1 MNVLQLHLRMSV
13 ETLLKS
19 GISHREI
26 ARRLEINRKTVDL
39 IAKRVS
45 KRASR
50 PPAFIEEGA
59 QSAPLALEV
68 TTGFCGGLE
77 AKPPTPSTGSDAKT
91 GQNVPPWPPA
101 FIGGNEPNTGENP
114 APQLPVAAR
123 VSASACA
130 PHREWITQQVRLGRN
145 AVSIYQDLV
154 DTFGFNNKYNS
165 VKRFVGGLKLAAP
178 ERFDVLEYLPG
189 EEAQVD
195 YGQGA
200 PTLTDNGKYKKPYLF
215 VMTLKYSGKS
225 FRKVVWK
232 TSQEIWARLHEEA
245 FRSFGGCPQYVVLD
259 NLKEGVI
266 TPDLYE
272 PKLNPVYAAMLDH
285 YGVVADTCRVRDP
298 NRKGT
303 VESAIQHTQNSLKG
317 RQFVTVDAQND
328 HLRHWEQN
336 WASTRIHGRKK
347 RQVMEMFLEEKP
359 HLKFLPVEGFR
370 MFKQGVRK
378 VDDSGMVQVEGAYYA
393 ALPAALY
400 SQVMVRIYE
409 REIEIMDVT
418 GTLVRRHNKA
428 TRKGAFVMNES
439 DRIFNPSRQNAL
451 LLGKIDRIGP
461 NASALARTIFA
472 TQGRIGMKMING
484 LSNMARDHTCA
495 DIDDACRCVMASGRT
510 YYTAI
515 KQALQ
520 QRVEAKARAPTHID
534 LLQTAPEIRPLSD
547 YQAFWENHSQ
557 TNGEEKQSCP

>member
-1 MNVLQLHLRMSV
+1 MNVLKPHLRISV
-13 ETLLKS
+13 ETLLKN
-19 GISHREI
+19 GIGQREI
-26 ARRLEINRKTVDL
+26 ARKLRINRRTIRR
-39 IAKRVS
+39 IALGLDS
-45 KRASR
+45 KCSTR
-50 PPAFIEEGA
+50 PPAFIGESE
-59 QSAPLALEV
+59 QSAPLLAGV

-77 AKPPTPSTGSDAKT
+77 AKEHIRLPALIGENAPIVIETTVP
-91 GQNVPPWPPA
+91 VPPMA
-101 FIGGNEPNTGENP
+101 T
-114 APQLPVAAR
+114 R
-123 VSASACA
+123 VSTSACE
-130 PHREWITQQVRLGRN
+130 PHREWIEQQVRLGRN

-154 DTFGFNNKYNS
+154 DTFGFRNKYNS
-165 VKRFVGGLKLAAP
+165 VKRFVGGLKLQAP
-178 ERFDVLEYLPG
+178 ERFDILEYPPA

-200 PTLTDNGKYKKPYLF
+200 PTLTEKGKYKKPYLF

-232 TSQEIWARLHEEA
+232 TSQEIGARLHEDA

-272 PKLNPVYAAMLDH
+272 PKLNPVYTAILAH

-303 VESAIQHTQNSLKG
+303 VEIAIQHTQNSLKG
-317 RQFVTVDAQND
+317 RQFASLDAQND

-378 VDDSGMVQVEGAYYA
+378 VDDSGMVQVDGAYYA

-400 SQVMVRIYE
+400 SQVIVRIYE
-409 REIEIMDVT
+409 REIEIMDMT
-418 GTLVRRHNKA
+418 SKLLRHHDKA

-461 NASALARTIFA
+461 NASVLARTVFA

-484 LSNMARDHTCA
+484 LSTMARDQSLVRRLFA
-495 DIDDACRCVMASGRT
+495 G
-510 YYTAI
+510 
-515 KQALQ
+515 ALLN
-520 QRVEAKARAPTHID
+520 KSPAP
-534 LLQTAPEIRPLSD
+534 
-547 YQAFWENHSQ
+547 
-557 TNGEEKQSCP
+557 